1 MPQGWTEVATHVG
14 EGVELA
20 WRPGEPGGGAL
31 ARADGAEGGAAG
43 WKCWRLGAVME
54 AEPETVTS
62 VLMDYEA
69 SCQWNPALARTKVTA
84 ELQRM
89 YCVVQKLRR
98 KRHVTDTFVGLP
110 LMSHVRP

>member
-1 MPQGWTEVATHVG
+1 MTVCCYTTQGWTEVATHVG

-98 KRHVTDTFVGLP
+98 KGDT
-110 LMSHVRP
+110 

>member
-1 MPQGWTEVATHVG
+1 MLPQGWTEVATHVG

-20 WRPGEPGGGAL
+20 WRPGEPGSGAL

-69 SCQWNPALARTKVTA
+69 SCQWNPALARTKVTV
-84 ELQRM
+84 EFERM
-89 YCVVQKLRR
+89 YCAVQN
-98 KRHVTDTFVGLP
+98 
-110 LMSHVRP
+110 